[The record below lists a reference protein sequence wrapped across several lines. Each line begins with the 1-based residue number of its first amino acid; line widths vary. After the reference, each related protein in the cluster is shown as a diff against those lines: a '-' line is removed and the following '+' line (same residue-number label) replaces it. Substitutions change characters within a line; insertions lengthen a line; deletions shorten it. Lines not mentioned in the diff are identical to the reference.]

1 MIITLKLL
9 LFDTSL
15 SVNRNQA
22 CVSCHMPETGWPGPV
37 STLNATPSAYPGSI
51 RTRSGSVRRK
61 ATATPAWRRPST
73 MTGTSR
79 IWSAVLGLGR
89 NAVVRTDVTDRA
101 QVTALVDQAVT
112 THGCSDAIINNTVL
126 MPLAPLELLQV
137 DKWGMIDVNIKGVLY
152 GIAAALPHMKA
163 QKRGHVITVS
173 SVPGHK
179 ICPGGVVISV
189 DAETTLRDLAIRS
202 DIIKTTH
209 KALATDGVDRP
220 IADYTIHVC

>member
-1 MIITLKLL
+1 M
-9 LFDTSL
+9 
-15 SVNRNQA
+15 A
-22 CVSCHMPETGWPGPV
+22 
-37 STLNATPSAYPGSI
+37 
-51 RTRSGSVRRK
+51 RSGLDIERDTVGLSGIDPNAVRQR
-61 ATATPAWRRPST
+61 APQSYGYASLAPPLYHDR
-73 MTGTSR
+73 TSR

-137 DKWGMIDVNIKGVLY
+137 DKWAGMIDVNIKGVLY

-220 IADYTIHVC
+220 IADYTIHVY